1 MNRIKQ
7 ILKGES
13 IENLLDETILRIF
26 GEGLIM
32 SSDSEILSLIKL
44 YYPNLFASRENKLLH
59 YQALFYKTLPEPST
73 VKEQIFK
80 IYQDVIFENFH
91 HGYTPIQVDIAN
103 GISNNQ
109 IFSFSAPTST
119 GKSFVIMN
127 LIKECDSD
135 VVVIVPSRALINEY
149 YARLC
154 ELIPEKSVNILTF
167 IEHINTA
174 HANKNV
180 FIVTPERCR
189 EIFKFSNIFK
199 VGLFLF
205 DEAQLSCLLYTSDA
219 ADE

>member
-154 ELIPEKSVNILTF
+154 ELIPEKKCQYINIYRTYKYS
-167 IEHINTA
+167 A
-174 HANKNV
+174 
-180 FIVTPERCR
+180 C
-189 EIFKFSNIFK
+189 
-199 VGLFLF
+199 
-205 DEAQLSCLLYTSDA
+205 
-219 ADE
+219 